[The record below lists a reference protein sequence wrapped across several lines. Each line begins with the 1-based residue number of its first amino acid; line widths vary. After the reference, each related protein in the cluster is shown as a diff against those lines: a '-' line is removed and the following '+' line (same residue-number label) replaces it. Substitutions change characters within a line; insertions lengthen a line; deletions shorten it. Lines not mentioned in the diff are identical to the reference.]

1 MVVFGTI
8 VFLKVSYHTFL
19 LFFPQTNMMASTKD
33 IARTA
38 QDIVLQSA
46 NEPDQLGNLASHI
59 STAYQQLANDAKRA
73 SVSTSAEMV
82 EMGQKIRV
90 TVQEL
95 GKATI
100 ELVKATGSCQVR
112 DIFQWFLGL
121 LTLSTTVP

>member
-100 ELVKATGSCQVR
+100 ELVKATGSCQV
-112 DIFQWFLGL
+112 
-121 LTLSTTVP
+121 